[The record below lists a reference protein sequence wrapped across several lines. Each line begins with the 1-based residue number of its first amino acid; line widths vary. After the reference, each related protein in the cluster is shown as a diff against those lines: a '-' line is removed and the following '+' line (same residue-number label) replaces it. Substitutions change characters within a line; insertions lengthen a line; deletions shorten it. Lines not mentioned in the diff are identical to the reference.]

1 MLRAEDGPGN
11 TKRKKMGTVAEENQE
26 RKNMT
31 EETVCMMNNINALFL
46 IKILIYIIQTCGFLF
61 YSKDYNTLISFILRL
76 QLSQM
81 WAVGVISF
89 GFCALLTVPHYSLN
103 ISFLSDAA
111 MCSRFILYFFF
122 PRLVE
127 ISLLSFCFSSLFLS
141 NKSRQLMLF
150 LCCRFTEF

>member
-81 WAVGVISF
+81 
-89 GFCALLTVPHYSLN
+89 
-103 ISFLSDAA
+103 
-111 MCSRFILYFFF
+111 
-122 PRLVE
+122 
-127 ISLLSFCFSSLFLS
+127 
-141 NKSRQLMLF
+141 
-150 LCCRFTEF
+150 